1 MMKRTIFV
9 VVAVFAAAVFILGDR
24 ETGAADRAFAER
36 FVTNG
41 VANAKGETGA
51 YNFDKAHS
59 FIGFKIKHM
68 GLIEV
73 PGFFRDFTG
82 KVNYNAD
89 DVTKSSVEF
98 TAKMTSV
105 DTGVAPRD
113 THLRSPDF
121 FEVEK
126 YPEMTFKSTKVE
138 KSGDGWKV
146 TGDLTMKD
154 VTKSVEIPFNIT
166 GFIAGGD
173 RSGPR
178 MGVTGETTINRR
190 DFNVNYGGNVPGTDI
205 PSLADEVRVVLQI
218 EAVKPKEEAKPAA
231 E

>member
-1 MMKRTIFV
+1 MKRTIF
-9 VVAVFAAAVFILGDR
+9 AAFAILAGAVFIVGDR
-24 ETGAADRAFAER
+24 QTGAADRAFAER

-41 VANAKGETGA
+41 VTITKGETGS

-59 FIGFKIKHM
+59 FIGFKITHM
-68 GLIEV
+68 GLIDV

-82 KVNYNAD
+82 TVSYNAD
-89 DVTKSSVEF
+89 DVTKSSVAF
-98 TAKMTSV
+98 TAKVTSV
-105 DTGVAPRD
+105 DTGVVPRD
-113 THLRSPDF
+113 NHLRTADF

-138 KSGDGWKV
+138 KAGDGWKV
-146 TGDLTMKD
+146 TGDLTIKD

-166 GFIAGGD
+166 GFIPGGE

-178 MGVTGETTINRR
+178 MGITGETTINRR

-205 PSLADEVRVVLQI
+205 PSLADNVRVVLQI
-218 EAVKPKEEAKPAA
+218 EAVKPKEEGKPAA
-231 E
+231 Q

>member
-1 MMKRTIFV
+1 MKRTIFV
-9 VVAVFAAAVFILGDR
+9 FALAVMAAFAIAESR
-24 ETGAADRAFAER
+24 TGAVDRAFNER
-36 FVTNG
+36 FIVGG
-41 VANAKGETGA
+41 VADTKGETGG

-59 FIGFKIKHM
+59 FISFRIKHM

-82 KVNYNAD
+82 KVDYNAD

-98 TAKMTSV
+98 TAKVTSV
-105 DTGVAPRD
+105 DTGVVPRD
-113 THLRSPDF
+113 NHLRTADF

-138 KSGDGWKV
+138 KAGDGWKV
-146 TGDLTMKD
+146 TGDLTIKD
-154 VTKSVEIPFNIT
+154 VTKSVEIPFDIT
-166 GFIAGGD
+166 GFIPGGD

-178 MGVTGETTINRR
+178 MGIAGETVINRR

-205 PSLADEVRVVLQI
+205 PSLADNVRVVLQI
-218 EAVKPKEEAKPAA
+218 EAIKPKEESKPAN
-231 E
+231 

>member
-1 MMKRTIFV
+1 I
-9 VVAVFAAAVFILGDR
+9 
-24 ETGAADRAFAER
+24 
-36 FVTNG
+36 
-41 VANAKGETGA
+41 
-51 YNFDKAHS
+51 
-59 FIGFKIKHM
+59 FKIKHM

-73 PGFFRDFTG
+73 PGFFREFTG

-113 THLRSPDF
+113 THLRSADF

-138 KSGDGWKV
+138 KAGDGWKV

-154 VTKSVEIPFNIT
+154 VTKQVEIPFDIT
-166 GFIAGGD
+166 GFIAGA
-173 RSGPR
+173 GPR
-178 MGVTGETTINRR
+178 MGITGETVINRR

-205 PSLADEVRVVLQI
+205 PSLADDVRVVLQI

>member
-1 MMKRTIFV
+1 MKRTIFV
-9 VVAVFAAAVFILGDR
+9 FALAVMAVFGLAESRTEAV
-24 ETGAADRAFAER
+24 DRAFSER
-36 FVTNG
+36 FIQGG
-41 VANAKGETGA
+41 VVDAKGETGG

-59 FIGFKIKHM
+59 FISFRIKHM

-105 DTGVAPRD
+105 DTGVTPRD
-113 THLRSPDF
+113 NHLRTADF

-138 KSGDGWKV
+138 KAGDGWKV
-146 TGDLTMKD
+146 TGDLTIKD

-166 GFIAGGD
+166 GFIPGGEKA
-173 RSGPR
+173 GPR
-178 MGVTGETTINRR
+178 MGIAGETTINRR
-190 DFNVNYGGNVPGTDI
+190 EFNVNYGGNVPGTDI
-205 PSLADEVRVVLQI
+205 PSLADDVRVVLQI
-218 EAVKPKEEAKPAA
+218 EAIKPKEEPKPAA

>member
-1 MMKRTIFV
+1 MKRTFF
-9 VVAVFAAAVFILGDR
+9 VFALAVAAVFGLAGSR
-24 ETGAADRAFAER
+24 TEAVDRAFSER
-36 FVTNG
+36 FVRGG
-41 VANAKGETGA
+41 VVDTKGETGA

-59 FIGFKIKHM
+59 FISFRIKHM

-105 DTGVAPRD
+105 DTGVTPRD
-113 THLRSPDF
+113 NHLRTADF

-138 KSGDGWKV
+138 KAGDGWKL
-146 TGDLTMKD
+146 TGDLTIKD

-166 GFIAGGD
+166 GFIPGGEKA
-173 RSGPR
+173 GPR
-178 MGVTGETTINRR
+178 MGIAGETTINRR

-205 PSLADEVRVVLQI
+205 PSLADDVRVVLQI
-218 EAVKPKEEAKPAA
+218 EAIKPKEEPKPAA